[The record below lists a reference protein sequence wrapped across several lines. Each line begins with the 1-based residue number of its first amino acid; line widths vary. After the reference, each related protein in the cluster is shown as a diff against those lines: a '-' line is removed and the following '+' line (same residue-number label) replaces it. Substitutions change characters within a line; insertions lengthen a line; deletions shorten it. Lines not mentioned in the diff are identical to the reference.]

1 MTILIHSSAV
11 LSYEVMKMMYKRGFS
26 LSSDLLS
33 NCIQEGKHDCVEWL
47 LEVLDKNLINLSILE
62 VSRIPVTLP
71 TAKLIQKYGFDISLT
86 LSYFVREGSIEGV
99 QWCQELGLTSLSR
112 YDVHEAIRRDKYD
125 FVEWLISS
133 GWEIS
138 REMVGIVIENSLLT
152 PPVATWWRRENVSL
166 VLREGL
172 LFCQGSRR
180 QESSYCSV
188 PTPTKQ
194 RVNSDIRLC

>member
-138 REMVGIVIENSLLT
+138 REMVGIVIENSLLRMYRLFYEKAYYSAT
-152 PPVATWWRRENVSL
+152 EVVARNPLIVQFLLQRNREL
-166 VLREGL
+166 TL
-172 LFCQGSRR
+172 
-180 QESSYCSV
+180 
-188 PTPTKQ
+188 T
-194 RVNSDIRLC
+194 